1 MKTAR
6 LIAIALA
13 GAAIAAPAVAQAA
26 PAKPPSHLRLSGVDL
41 AAANPKAKKQAKKGK
56 KAKIRARSSW
66 YYDGS
71 LGRPGAVTVTTPINV
86 IDVPMWTAWGT
97 YYEKALM
104 NNNGPTVSRS
114 PASTGTQDIFIIYS
128 GAAVQPTASG
138 CQFSSATAS
147 TRLGAAYSAAQLP
160 YLARVPNPP
169 KGSVRVVEYIYWYA
183 AGTSTT
189 LGATAIVPHYTSDH
203 VCYTRGCTAYAGFVQ
218 LG

>member
-1 MKTAR
+1 
-6 LIAIALA
+6 
-13 GAAIAAPAVAQAA
+13 
-26 PAKPPSHLRLSGVDL
+26 
-41 AAANPKAKKQAKKGK
+41 
-56 KAKIRARSSW
+56 
-66 YYDGS
+66 
-71 LGRPGAVTVTTPINV
+71 
-86 IDVPMWTAWGT
+86 MWTAWGT

-114 PASTGTQDIFIIYS
+114 PASTGAQDIFIVYQVQRYS
-128 GAAVQPTASG
+128 NGQWVPFT
-138 CQFSSATAS
+138 SATAS
-147 TRLGAAYSAAQLP
+147 TRLGAGYSAAQLP